1 MHSKRRSHSFTSA
14 LAGLVLSLT
23 NAVATASESPATS
36 QSLNDQRPPLDAL
49 QRPSLVLDESDEIAA
64 LQAIHMALQTVGD
77 GGAYLWQ
84 RGHGLLDGMVR
95 PTASF
100 KGRDGEICRHI
111 IIRLNSR
118 NYSREAEGI
127 ACRDENGRWSLSG

>member
-1 MHSKRRSHSFTSA
+1 MPSKRRCQY
-14 LAGLVLSLT
+14 LAAILGGLVLSL
-23 NAVATASESPATS
+23 NHPAAIASGSAAS
-36 QSLNDQRPPLDAL
+36 SRSLNDQRPPMDVPR
-49 QRPSLVLDESDEIAA
+49 RPSLVLDESDEIAT
-64 LQAIHMALQTVGD
+64 LQAIHIALQTVGD

-127 ACRDENGRWSLSG
+127 ACQDDSGRWSLAG